1 MVYFLNKLSMILAKQ
16 RVIDLNK
23 SLAVPIAE
31 RRDNYYNYRTYMR
44 NKKKTKVLKQ
54 RERMSHNNN

>member
-1 MVYFLNKLSMILAKQ
+1 MILAKQ

-23 SLAVPIAE
+23 SLTVPLAE

-44 NKKKTKVLKQ
+44 NKKQTKV
-54 RERMSHNNN
+54 